1 MKRIAWM
8 LGIGVLAAA
17 LSGACGGDGETGTD
31 VLDPTDTG
39 RDFVGQDLLD
49 AIDDAN
55 DPGETDP
62 GAEDPDADTEDA
74 QDDTDDTADA
84 ADAPDEPFEPDATFV
99 HAVREPSESAP
110 VAQSPY
116 LEDVADL
123 FLDPVDTRSIAFID
137 GTLWMGTVQGLMRF
151 DGGDEAMA
159 VVDPLLDGVVVDV
172 ARHLWEGRI
181 VVVFDDRVVAVDPAG
196 VDAPFVAMTGT
207 GLTCAAT
214 NGTEL
219 WVGSSDGLWMPGDG
233 DPVQV
238 GPTEGLDIRDVAFGR
253 AHVYVP
259 TPPDAAGDPQ
269 LNDVAVPEG
278 AVYMATSQGVGVWM
292 DGLQMLTVANYW
304 MLDDDVRGLA
314 VRNGLVLAASATGVV
329 VLYDVGPQRI
339 RAGKIGVPTA
349 DLTALAAGP
358 EGRGLMYGHA
368 RGASVEDSSRIVPNE
383 HYVSRRFL
391 PDDAVRDVAIGDDGT
406 RWIATAKGVARI
418 VLRETTLDA
427 KAETMFAFLNERFW
441 RMDGFVASDAYVDDP
456 DAPTTWFLPDFD
468 NDGLWTQMAIG
479 AFCQAYAV
487 TGDERYYDAARKA
500 MDTMF
505 LLIDVPA
512 ADFQAAGLG
521 RGFITRSLVRDDE
534 GTVFDNKLN
543 DTRWHRTT
551 YGDHDYYWK
560 DDTSSDETA
569 GHFYGF
575 PLFFDLCAK
584 DDAERA
590 AVAEHAGAL
599 AGYILDG
606 GFTLRDLDGEPTSF
620 GHWEPAKVAIAADGF
635 PACVENG
642 NTFEACAEAAF
653 GGGWLNGLEILGHL
667 LAAWH
672 MTGERRFY
680 DAYETLIRDHGYD
693 RVVAFSEDILT
704 VTNPA
709 IANHSD
715 HELAML
721 AYHTLI
727 RYEPR
732 DDRRQL
738 WIDSLLGMYQ
748 WEIPERQPLWTA
760 LVALATPGEAQ
771 FADGVRTLVE
781 IPADLRNWH
790 VDNTHRKDATRRP
803 NDRFDE
809 PQWDT
814 VFPYDE
820 IRTMWWNGNP
830 YRMVDGGDGR
840 GFQSPTAFLLAYWTS
855 RYAGIVTDSEIT
867 NRTAEND
874 LPQGW
879 PLDR

>member
-1 MKRIAWM
+1 MTCRGTCFGLAA
-8 LGIGVLAAA
+8 LLAAGVLAT
-17 LSGACGGDGETGTD
+17 GCGGGGGDGDAGPDATG
-31 VLDPTDTG
+31 
-39 RDFVGQDLLD
+39 
-49 AIDDAN
+49 A
-55 DPGETDP
+55 DPGGEVAGDAGADLPDDPGVADAPGDPGTADP
-62 GAEDPDADTEDA
+62 GADGTGGDLPGDGTE
-74 QDDTDDTADA
+74 ADA
-84 ADAPDEPFEPDATFV
+84 ADAPDVPFVPDAAFI
-99 HAVREPSESAP
+99 HAVRDPPESAP
-110 VAQSPY
+110 IAQTPY

-137 GTLWMGTVQGLMRF
+137 GTLWMGTVDGLMRF
-151 DGGDEAMA
+151 DGGEEATA
-159 VVDPLLDGVVVDV
+159 VADPLLDGVVVDV
-172 ARHLWEGRI
+172 ARHLWQGRV

-196 VDAPFVAMTGT
+196 VDAPFVAMAGT
-207 GLTCAAT
+207 GLTGAAT
-214 NGTEL
+214 DGTDL
-219 WVGSSDGLWMPGDG
+219 WVGSHDGLWLPGGD
-233 DPVQV
+233 DPVLV
-238 GPTEGLDIRDVAFGR
+238 GPTEDLDIRDVA
-253 AHVYVP
+253 
-259 TPPDAAGDPQ
+259 
-269 LNDVAVPEG
+269 VAEG
-278 AVYMATSQGVGVWM
+278 VVYMATSAGLAVAAGGIQILTAA
-292 DGLQMLTVANYW
+292 DGKLP
-304 MLDDDVRGLA
+304 DDDVRGLA
-314 VRNGLVLAASATGVV
+314 VSGRTVIAATATG
-329 VLYDVGPQRI
+329 LSIGPLANEPSLWTPRKDGLPASDVTAV
-339 RAGKIGVPTA
+339 AGGLDDSGI
-349 DLTALAAGP
+349 DL
-358 EGRGLMYGHA
+358 MVGHA
-368 RGASVEDSSRIVPNE
+368 RGATVINSAGSGRIPVE

-391 PDDAVRDVAIGDDGT
+391 PDDAVRDVAIGADGA

-418 VLRETTLDA
+418 VLREATLES

-487 TGDERYYDAARKA
+487 TGDERYYQAARKA
-500 MDTMF
+500 MDVMF

-512 ADFQAAGLG
+512 ADFEAAGLG

-543 DTRWHRTT
+543 DPRWHRTT

-560 DDTSSDETA
+560 NDTSSDETA

-575 PLFFDLCAK
+575 PLFYDLCAK

-620 GHWEPAKVAIAADGF
+620 GHWEPSRVAIAAYGF
-635 PACVENG
+635 PTCVELG
-642 NTFEACAEAAF
+642 HSFEACAEAAF
-653 GGGWLNGLEILGHL
+653 GGGWLNGLEILGHM

-693 RVVAFSEDILT
+693 RVVAFSDDILT
-704 VTNPA
+704 VTNPQ

-748 WEIPERQPLWTA
+748 WEIPERQPWWTA
-760 LVALATPGEAQ
+760 LVALATPGQAQ
-771 FADGVRTLVE
+771 ILDGLRTLME
-781 IPADLRNWH
+781 IPADLRTWR
-790 VDNTHRKDATRRP
+790 VDNTHRKDATRRV

-840 GFQSPTAFLLAYWTS
+840 GIQSPTAFLLAYWTA
-855 RYAGIVTDSEIT
+855 RYAGIVTDSKPAP
-867 NRTAEND
+867 R
-874 LPQGW
+874 
-879 PLDR
+879 

>member
-1 MKRIAWM
+1 MTSTGRNARIALATLMAAGM
-8 LGIGVLAAA
+8 LA
-17 LSGACGGDGETGTD
+17 LGCDGAGDGGTD
-31 VLDPTDTG
+31 VTGADAFGDVAGDGGADLGGDPGVVDPGLDLP
-39 RDFVGQDLLD
+39 
-49 AIDDAN
+49 DDVPWDGAPR
-55 DPGETDP
+55 DPGEDDA
-62 GAEDPDADTEDA
+62 AEDVAGDVADLPDVA
-74 QDDTDDTADA
+74 
-84 ADAPDEPFEPDATFV
+84 FEPDAAFI
-99 HAVREPSESAP
+99 HAVRDPPESYAATRAP
-110 VAQSPY
+110 Y
-116 LEDVADL
+116 FEDVTDL

-137 GTLWMGTVQGLMRF
+137 GTLWMGTVEGLMRF
-151 DGGDEAMA
+151 DGGDRATSVA
-159 VVDPLLDGVVVDV
+159 DPLLDGVVVDV
-172 ARHLWEGRI
+172 ARHLWQDRV
-181 VVVFDDRVVAVDPAG
+181 VVVFQDRVVAVDPAG
-196 VDAPFVAMTGT
+196 VEAPFVAMAGT
-207 GLTCAAT
+207 GLTSAASD
-214 NGTEL
+214 GTDL
-219 WVGSSDGLWMPGDG
+219 WVGSRDGLWLPGG
-233 DPVQV
+233 DEPVLV
-238 GPTEGLDIRDVAFGR
+238 GPTEGLDIRDVA
-253 AHVYVP
+253 
-259 TPPDAAGDPQ
+259 
-269 LNDVAVPEG
+269 VAEG
-278 AVYMATSQGVGVWM
+278 VVYMATPAGLAVAAGGV
-292 DGLQMLTVANYW
+292 QMVTSTYGQLRDN
-304 MLDDDVRGLA
+304 DVRGLA
-314 VRNGLVLAASATGVV
+314 VSGRTVIAATATG
-329 VLYDVGPQRI
+329 LS
-339 RAGKIGVPTA
+339 IGPTA
-349 DLTALAAGP
+349 RSPAIWMPRKGELPATDLTAVAMAP
-358 EGRGLMYGHA
+358 EGPLMVGHA
-368 RGASVEDSSRIVPNE
+368 RGATVINSPGAARITVE

-418 VLRETTLDA
+418 VLRQTTLEA
-427 KAETMFAFLNERFW
+427 KAETMFEFLNERFW

-487 TGDERYYDAARKA
+487 TGDERYYNAARKA

-543 DTRWHRTT
+543 NSRWHRTT

-575 PLFFDLCAK
+575 PLFYDLCAK

-590 AVAEHAGAL
+590 AVADRVGAL
-599 AGYILDG
+599 AGFILDG
-606 GFTLRDLDGEPTSF
+606 GFTLRDLDGEPTTF
-620 GHWEPAKVAIAADGF
+620 GHWEPGVVAIAAYGF
-635 PACVENG
+635 PACVEMG
-642 NTFEACAEAAF
+642 HSFEACAEAAF
-653 GGGWLNGLEILGHL
+653 GGGWLNGLQILGHM

-680 DAYETLIRDHGYD
+680 DAYETLIRDYEYD
-693 RVVAFSEDILT
+693 RVVAFSDDILT
-704 VTNPA
+704 VTNPS

-738 WIDSLLGMYQ
+738 WIDSLVGMYQ
-748 WEIPERQPLWTA
+748 WEIPERQPWWTG
-760 LVALATPGEAQ
+760 LVALATPGQAQ
-771 FADGVRTLVE
+771 VLDGLRTLME
-781 IPADLRNWH
+781 IPADLRTWR
-790 VDNTHRKDATRRP
+790 VDNSHRKDATRRQ
-803 NDRFDE
+803 NDRFDQ

-840 GFQSPTAFLLAYWTS
+840 GIQSPTAFLLAYWTA
-855 RYAGIVTDSEIT
+855 RYAGIVTD
-867 NRTAEND
+867 AE
-874 LPQGW
+874 PAS
-879 PLDR
+879 R

>member
-8 LGIGVLAAA
+8 LAVGLLAGGLPTAC
-17 LSGACGGDGETGTD
+17 SGEDVAGTD
-31 VLDPTDTG
+31 VLDATDPG
-39 RDFVGQDLLD
+39 RDFVDPDLLD
-49 AIDDAN
+49 AIDVAEDS
-55 DPGETDP
+55 PGETDP
-62 GAEDPDADTEDA
+62 GSLDVDANDA
-74 QDDTDDTADA
+74 KDGTDGDTADA
-84 ADAPDEPFEPDATFV
+84 PDVPYEPDAAFV
-99 HAVREPSESAP
+99 HAVRDPPESFP
-110 VAQSPY
+110 VAQTPY

-123 FLDPVDTRSIAFID
+123 FLDPVDTRSIAFVD
-137 GTLWMGTVQGLMRF
+137 GTLWMGTVEGLMRF
-151 DGGDEAMA
+151 DGGYEATTVA
-159 VVDPLLDGVVVDV
+159 DVLLDGVVVDV
-172 ARHLWEGRI
+172 ARHLWQGR
-181 VVVFDDRVVAVDPAG
+181 VVTVFDDRVVAVDPAG
-196 VDAPFVAMTGT
+196 VEAPFVVMAGT
-207 GLTCAAT
+207 GLTGAT
-214 NGTEL
+214 TDGTDL
-219 WVGSSDGLWMPGDG
+219 WVGSHDGLWLPGDG
-233 DPVQV
+233 DPVRV
-238 GPTEGLDIRDVAFGR
+238 GPTEGLDIRDVA
-253 AHVYVP
+253 
-259 TPPDAAGDPQ
+259 
-269 LNDVAVPEG
+269 VAEG
-278 AVYMATSQGVGVWM
+278 VIYMATSAGLAIAAGGIQMVTAA
-292 DGLQMLTVANYW
+292 DGKLP
-304 MLDDDVRGLA
+304 DDDVRGLA
-314 VRNGLVLAASATGVV
+314 VWDRSIVAATATGLSIGPLANEPSLWTPRKDGLPASDVTGV
-329 VLYDVGPQRI
+329 AGGQDDSGGVLMV
-339 RAGKIGVPTA
+339 
-349 DLTALAAGP
+349 
-358 EGRGLMYGHA
+358 GHA
-368 RGASVEDSSRIVPNE
+368 RGATVINASGRLPVE

-427 KAETMFAFLNERFW
+427 KAETMFAFLDERFW

-487 TGDERYYDAARKA
+487 TGDERYYQAARKA
-500 MDTMF
+500 MDAMF

-534 GTVFDNKLN
+534 GTVFDNKIDN
-543 DTRWHRTT
+543 PRWHRTT
-551 YGDHDYYWK
+551 YDDHDYYWK
-560 DDTSSDETA
+560 DDTSSDETT

-575 PLFFDLCAK
+575 PLFYDLCAK

-620 GHWEPAKVAIAADGF
+620 GHWEPSRIAIAADGF

-653 GGGWLNGLEILGHL
+653 GGGWLNGLEILGHM

-693 RVVAFSEDILT
+693 RVVAFSDDILT
-704 VTNPA
+704 VTNPQ

-732 DDRRQL
+732 DDRRQR
-738 WIDSLLGMYQ
+738 WIDSLLGMYR

-760 LVALATPGEAQ
+760 CVALATPGEARVG
-771 FADGVRTLVE
+771 DGLRTLVE
-781 IPADLRNWH
+781 IPADLRNWR
-790 VDNTHRKDATRRP
+790 VDNTHRKDATRRV
-803 NDRFDE
+803 NDRFDD

-830 YRMVDGGDGR
+830 YTMVDGGDGR

-855 RYAGIVTDSEIT
+855 RYAGIVTDSEEI
-867 NRTAEND
+867 
-874 LPQGW
+874 P
-879 PLDR
+879 